1 MPCCA
6 IILLYLMTEQ
16 IQEEEMSSAKPI
28 LHGVQF
34 GFYYLNN
41 YFMLPEG
48 YADAAAFLDFARQ
61 AEEPLTVR
69 AIILP
74 ENSEAGYEP
83 YELGV
88 CIAPYFI
95 ADYLH
100 EPEEI
105 VLEYPGEVYPVQ
117 VELLTQQEYNNRL
130 RLQVMAHCPGCRAFG
145 ELNENDSSLS
155 GHFEE
160 ITLDGFCPYR
170 WETRKAP
177 RNFNKELY
185 EFSHSWTR
193 WNYAQYSAE
202 AVMDEIK
209 YFLKLSY
216 AFGSITDNL
225 IGRTLTL
232 CSKKPNLFQTV
243 LTDILDK
250 HISEHLQEGY
260 HIYLVGCAAIDEA
273 SVMSL
278 LTPRRIAATRRELKK
293 YGVSIAIL
301 EYDPRGENSVML
313 FLSMMESGSLCRIL
327 HAEAGKAVC
336 LLTGE
341 YAVMQLRCASPML
354 EPLNTTLTLYGAL
367 KTAQYKI
374 RFDMPETVLDAAP
387 AESTAENKPSKKLQK
402 AEADKVLKRDQVE
415 HLFSYVSI
423 RLEKSGCD
431 HTLRFTRLWLENTL
445 PPEVC
450 AAAIEE
456 IQNMGGYCDCEVL
469 LNCYQDYDI
478 E

>member
-1 MPCCA
+1 MN
-6 IILLYLMTEQ
+6 
-16 IQEEEMSSAKPI
+16 SAKPN
-28 LHGVQF
+28 LHGVQN
-34 GFYYLNN
+34 GFFYLNT
-41 YFMLPEG
+41 YFLLPEG

-61 AEEPLTVR
+61 AEAPLTVR
-69 AIILP
+69 ATILP

-83 YELGV
+83 YEMGV

-95 ADYLH
+95 ADYLK

-185 EFSHSWTR
+185 EFSHSWMR

-209 YFLKLSY
+209 YFLKLNY
-216 AFGSITDNL
+216 AFGTLTDNL

-243 LTDILDK
+243 LTDILAR
-250 HISEHLQEGY
+250 HVSEYLQEGY
-260 HIYLVGCAAIDEA
+260 HIYLVGRAAIDEA
-273 SVMSL
+273 SVMPL
-278 LTPRRIAATRRELKK
+278 LTPRRIASTRKELKK
-293 YGVSIAIL
+293 YGVKIAVI

-313 FLSMMESGSLCRIL
+313 LLHTMESESLCSIL
-327 HAEAGKAVC
+327 HAEPGKAVC

-341 YAVMQLRCASPML
+341 YAIMRLRCASPML
-354 EPLNTTLTLYGAL
+354 EPFNTMFTLYDAL
-367 KTAQYKI
+367 KTVQYKVC
-374 RFDMPETVLDAAP
+374 FDMPETVLDAAP
-387 AESTAENKPSKKLQK
+387 AESVQENKPSKKLQK
-402 AEADKVLKRDQVE
+402 AEAGKVLKRDQTE
-415 HLFSYVSI
+415 RLFSYVAG
-423 RLEKSGCD
+423 RLDKVGCD
-431 HTLRFTRLWLENTL
+431 HTLRFTRLWLKDTL

-450 AAAIEE
+450 EAAIEE
-456 IQNMGGYCDCEVL
+456 IQNMGGFCDCEVL
-469 LNCYQDYDI
+469 MNCYQDYEI